1 MPLNV
6 LKEIFGFDS
15 FRPGQEG
22 VIGAVLEGRDTLA
35 VMPTG
40 GGKSL
45 CYQVPALMREGLTV
59 IVSPLISLMK
69 DQVDSLLQSSVTTAA
84 TLHSGLSPEE
94 RWEVERKVRTGEI
107 RMLYVAPE
115 RLRSLE
121 FVLALR
127 QAGVSLFVVD
137 EAHCISEWGHDFR
150 PDYLFLPRA
159 VRDLGS
165 PPVLAL
171 TATATPRVRQD
182 ILRSLR
188 MRDPEV
194 VVTSFNRPNLTYRV
208 LPVRDKNGKLPR
220 ILDVIRENPPPGIVY
235 GTTRKECEELASGLR
250 RAGVN
255 AAHYH
260 AGLAPGERSSVQE
273 RFMTDEVDVV
283 VATIAFGMG
292 VDKPNVR
299 FVVHAS
305 VPGSLP
311 AYIQEAGRAGRDGDG
326 ARCVVLYRGADLGRR
341 KRLVT
346 VNAAGTEEVGSFFRA
361 LSGVAG
367 EGGRVNV
374 PPSSLGS
381 LGGVEGDV
389 AGVLL
394 GGMEE
399 TGLLT
404 RGYDLWGEVEV
415 HRVDEEPGELREEI
429 SKVHAA
435 LPGEGAVSLPELA
448 RKAGVRPVVAQSAL
462 FRLMVDG
469 LVEATPRGSLADIRL
484 KTSGLNDE
492 SRSAIA
498 ARLKS
503 RTRAAYDQIRTVE
516 TYATLSTC
524 RREHL
529 LRHFGDAEEV
539 APCAGCDV
547 CLGEAHAVD
556 VGGASWDASY
566 APLPGGAPL
575 SSGSNGASSAEIDPE
590 LFERLRAWRGDQARS
605 QGVPAYVVLHN
616 SHLEEISRRKPRN
629 VHELGTIKGIGL
641 RRAARYGEELLALI
655 NKQEADPETFS
666 SAEGPSGEDAFGEE
680 PSEPDDPGR
689 GLSAD
694 ARPAYREHL
703 AAAERLLLSGR
714 GAAAVP
720 ELARALEAGGEEARE
735 AVDALLATGVR
746 A

>member
-15 FRPGQEG
+15 FRPGQEE
-22 VIGAVLEGRDTLA
+22 VIRAVLDRQDTLA

-45 CYQVPALMREGLTV
+45 CYQVPALMAEGLTV

-69 DQVDSLLQSSVTTAA
+69 DQIDSLLQSSVEGAA

-94 RWEVERKVRTGEI
+94 RWEVEKRMRTGEI

-127 QAGVSLFVVD
+127 KAGVGLFVVD

-150 PDYLFLPRA
+150 PDYLFLPRV
-159 VRDLGS
+159 VRDLGN

-182 ILRSLR
+182 ILRSLG
-188 MRDPEV
+188 MREPKV
-194 VVTSFNRPNLTYRV
+194 VVTSFNRPNLTYRM
-208 LPVRDKNGKLPR
+208 LSARDKKDKLPL
-220 ILDVIRENPPPGIVY
+220 ILNVIRSSPPPGIIY
-235 GTTRKECEELASGLR
+235 GTTRKECEELAAGLK

-260 AGLAPGERSSVQE
+260 AGLGAAERSSVQE
-273 RFMTDEVDVV
+273 RFMTDEIDVV

-299 FVVHAS
+299 FVIHAS

-311 AYIQEAGRAGRDGDG
+311 AYIQEAGRAGRDGEPSE
-326 ARCVVLYRGADLGRR
+326 CVVLYRGADLGRR

-346 VNAAGTEEVGSFFRA
+346 INAAGADEVESFFRA
-361 LSGVAG
+361 LSRVASA
-367 EGGRVNV
+367 GRVNL
-374 PPSSLGS
+374 PPGSLGS
-381 LGGVEGDV
+381 LGGVEPDL

-394 GGMEE
+394 GGLEE
-399 TGLLT
+399 AGLIS
-404 RGYDLWGEVEV
+404 RGYDLWGDVEV
-415 HRVDEEPGELREEI
+415 RRVDEEPGGSDGEVREEVTR
-429 SKVHAA
+429 VHAA
-435 LPGEGAVSLPELA
+435 LPGDGTVSLPELA
-448 RKAGVRPVVAQSAL
+448 RRAGVRPIVAQTAL
-462 FRLMVDG
+462 FKLMADG
-469 LVEATPRGSLADIRL
+469 MVEAVPRGSLADIRL
-484 KTSGLNDE
+484 KNESLDE
-492 SRSAIA
+492 GSRRSIA

-516 TYATLSTC
+516 TYTALGTC

-529 LRHFGDAEEV
+529 LRHFGDTQEV

-547 CLGEAHAVD
+547 CLGEVD
-556 VGGASWDASY
+556 E
-566 APLPGGAPL
+566 APAL
-575 SSGSNGASSAEIDPE
+575 SAATAAAQQGSLVDKRITVPEERSNGATGASPDAAIDEE

-605 QGVPAYVVLHN
+605 QQVPAYVVLHN
-616 SHLEEISRRKPRN
+616 SHLEEIARRKPKS
-629 VHELGTIKGIGL
+629 VHELGSIKGVGL
-641 RRAARYGEELLALI
+641 RRAARYGEELLALVR
-655 NKQEADPETFS
+655 
-666 SAEGPSGEDAFGEE
+666 GEE
-680 PSEPDDPGR
+680 PTSGGDGAPD
-689 GLSAD
+689 
-694 ARPAYREHL
+694 YRRHL
-703 AAAERLLLSGR
+703 EAAERLLRTGS

-720 ELARALEAGGEEARE
+720 ELARALEIGGEEAKK
-735 AVDALLATGVR
+735 AVDALLAP
-746 A
+746 